1 MSYFLNLVFALV
13 IFLIISPISAFIF
26 IYLSIVIG
34 HPIIFKQKRS
44 GLNGRKFDLYK
55 FRTMTILKK
64 KNEIK
69 RILKSTVFLRIS
81 RLDELPQLI
90 NIIKGD
96 LNFIGPRPLLPEYD
110 KLYTKEQKKRLS
122 IKPGITGWAQVN
134 GDNNISWKKKFQ
146 LDLWYVKNRTIL
158 LDLKIIFLTF
168 LFFVKIGLKKN
179 NNKLITKKFNGKN

>member
-13 IFLIISPISAFIF
+13 IFLIISPISASIF

-44 GLNGRKFDLYK
+44 GLNGRKFNLYK

-81 RLDELPQLI
+81 RLDEIPQLI

>member
-1 MSYFLNLVFALV
+1 MSYFLNLAFALV
-13 IFLIISPISAFIF
+13 IFLIISPISASIF

-44 GLNGRKFDLYK
+44 GLNGRKFNLYK

-81 RLDELPQLI
+81 RLDEIPQLI

>member
-1 MSYFLNLVFALV
+1 
-13 IFLIISPISAFIF
+13 
-26 IYLSIVIG
+26 
-34 HPIIFKQKRS
+34 
-44 GLNGRKFDLYK
+44 
-55 FRTMTILKK
+55 MTISKK
-64 KNEIK
+64 KKEIK

-81 RLDELPQLI
+81 RLDEIPQLI

>member
-13 IFLIISPISAFIF
+13 IFLIISPISASIF

>member
-1 MSYFLNLVFALV
+1 MSYFLNLAFALV
-13 IFLIISPISAFIF
+13 IFLIISPISASIF
-26 IYLSIVIG
+26 IYLSIFIG

-44 GLNGRKFDLYK
+44 GLNGRKFNLYK
-55 FRTMTILKK
+55 FRTMTISKK
-64 KNEIK
+64 KKEIK

-81 RLDELPQLI
+81 RLDEIPQLI

>member
-1 MSYFLNLVFALV
+1 M
-13 IFLIISPISAFIF
+13 
-26 IYLSIVIG
+26 
-34 HPIIFKQKRS
+34 
-44 GLNGRKFDLYK
+44 
-55 FRTMTILKK
+55 
-64 KNEIK
+64 
-69 RILKSTVFLRIS
+69 KSTVFLRIS
-81 RLDELPQLI
+81 RLDEIPQLI

-168 LFFVKIGLKKN
+168 LFFVKIGLKNN

>member
-1 MSYFLNLVFALV
+1 MSYFLNLAFALV
-13 IFLIISPISAFIF
+13 IFLIISPISASIF

>member
-1 MSYFLNLVFALV
+1 MSYFLNLAFALV
-13 IFLIISPISAFIF
+13 IFLIISPISASIF
-26 IYLSIVIG
+26 IYLSIFIG
-34 HPIIFKQKRS
+34 NPIIFKQKRS
-44 GLNGRKFDLYK
+44 GLNGRKFNLYK
-55 FRTMTILKK
+55 FRTMTISKK
-64 KNEIK
+64 KKEIK

>member
-1 MSYFLNLVFALV
+1 MSYFLNLAFALV
-13 IFLIISPISAFIF
+13 IFLIISPISASIF

-146 LDLWYVKNRTIL
+146 LGLWYVKNRTIL